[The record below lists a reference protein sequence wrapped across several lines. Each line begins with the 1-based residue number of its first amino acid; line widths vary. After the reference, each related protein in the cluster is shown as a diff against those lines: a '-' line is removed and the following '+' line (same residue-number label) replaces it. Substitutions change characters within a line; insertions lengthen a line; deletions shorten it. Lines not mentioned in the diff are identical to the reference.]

1 MATNIFTIDRDA
13 ENTEPQNDPVPA
25 TTPFPPASVQPD
37 KLKETLNRY
46 AKERKQLVQQVTTS
60 FREIDQLKAGLR
72 EERQTRQQLEE
83 KLKDLMSAGMQY
95 VRHELKGEP
104 QSPRKEGRAVS
115 KTQSQEGQSH
125 ASSEQDSAHQME
137 LAEAERRVRDGV
149 ASLAR
154 ATAELEKERVNRRRI
169 EDRASSLT
177 VQVETMHEQL
187 RQHLESE
194 RANENKIAQ
203 LENDLRER
211 ESKVS
216 QLQADLQNVTTDL
229 RLAEERLN
237 TTAEISRQFED
248 SLQVADEAKQAF
260 KRTEEQLTACLEASA
275 QALSEADGR
284 LKKET
289 SERQELAK
297 TVESLQR
304 QLQQETEKSKLEIS
318 RLQAA
323 LQVEK
328 LERTQNEG
336 KAVQT
341 RYASI
346 ESARADRIL
355 LARLRTR
362 TRGPMDELLRS
373 TRRLLED
380 ELDENRKKLVESMLE
395 QALLLKSNFLE
406 GADAIE
412 TSYTPVEA

>member
-1 MATNIFTIDRDA
+1 
-13 ENTEPQNDPVPA
+13 
-25 TTPFPPASVQPD
+25 
-37 KLKETLNRY
+37 
-46 AKERKQLVQQVTTS
+46 
-60 FREIDQLKAGLR
+60 
-72 EERQTRQQLEE
+72 
-83 KLKDLMSAGMQY
+83 
-95 VRHELKGEP
+95 
-104 QSPRKEGRAVS
+104 
-115 KTQSQEGQSH
+115 
-125 ASSEQDSAHQME
+125 
-137 LAEAERRVRDGV
+137 
-149 ASLAR
+149 
-154 ATAELEKERVNRRRI
+154 
-169 EDRASSLT
+169 
-177 VQVETMHEQL
+177 
-187 RQHLESE
+187 
-194 RANENKIAQ
+194 
-203 LENDLRER
+203 
-211 ESKVS
+211 
-216 QLQADLQNVTTDL
+216 LQNVTTDL